1 MFLDLFFLTLLF
13 FGLTCDYSD
22 LLSKRLVFFT
32 LGVSNS
38 VDALMA
44 RRNALLAQ
52 QKRNLR
58 QENVLNRE
66 IRLPQEWTY

>member
-1 MFLDLFFLTLLF
+1 M
-13 FGLTCDYSD
+13 G
-22 LLSKRLVFFT
+22 VF
-32 LGVSNS
+32 NS

>member
-13 FGLTCDYSD
+13 FGLTCYYSD

-32 LGVSNS
+32 LGVFNS